1 MIQILTYSGKNSE
14 FMGRGV
20 EVNSIHNAKSLDDFV
35 INIIDLNDKEIWK
48 SKCATPKNIEYIYD
62 IKSMEAMVTNSCKT
76 QIVVLLPQN
85 LRYQYFYDRYKNEYV
100 KGIELK
106 DIISDVVEDIIDQL
120 SDKLYGTK
128 LIYENTETQ
137 IGGMNIRA
145 AFYFN
150 SPNGVPLLY
159 STSGKKVACKNENVI
174 ATTLRLENYNQ
185 IIQFLKRIGLISEKQ
200 EIPKWMEEVQ
210 MFDDIQQLDLIREN
224 REKIQMAEQ
233 EINRAKKV
241 MDQNNRYKSI
251 LYTTGDELVEVTLD
265 ILGQILNYDFSQFE
279 DKKNE
284 DFLAEIGD
292 DVFIGE
298 IKGVNHNVK
307 SENISQLD
315 VHYQGYL
322 DNNDKQSENV
332 YALLIMNH
340 QKNKPVADR
349 EPVHE
354 RQVNLAKRNGSL
366 IIDTYM
372 LLKMFEKLKQ
382 NEISRE
388 ACIDI
393 LKSNTGILTSI

>member
-1 MIQILTYSGKNSE
+1 MIQILTYSGKNDE
-14 FMGRGV
+14 FIGRGV
-20 EVNSIHNAKSLDDFV
+20 EVNSIHDAKSLDDFE
-35 INIIDLNDKEIWK
+35 INIIDLNDKDMWK
-48 SKCATPKNIEYIYD
+48 YHGMSPEYIESTAD
-62 IKSMEAMVTNSCKT
+62 IKSMEAMIANSCKT
-76 QIVVLLPQN
+76 EIVVLFPQN
-85 LRYQYFYDRYKNEYV
+85 IMCKYHYSTFEKKYLDQC
-100 KGIELK
+100 ELK
-106 DIISDVVEDIIDQL
+106 DIINQSLKKVINQL
-120 SDKLYGTK
+120 CKKLQTVNC
-128 LIYENTETQ
+128 IYENTETK
-137 IGGMNIRA
+137 IEGISIKA
-145 AFYFN
+145 AFYF
-150 SPNGVPLLY
+150 SGSDDAALIH
-159 STSGKKVACKNENVI
+159 STSGKKVACKYENII
-174 ATTLRLENYNQ
+174 ATTLHLENYNQ
-185 IIQFLKRIGLISEKQ
+185 IIQFLKKIGLISEKQ
-200 EIPKWMEEVQ
+200 ETPKWMEEVQ

-224 REKIQMAEQ
+224 REKIQIAEQ
-233 EINRAKKV
+233 EIDKAKKV

-265 ILGQILNYDFSQFE
+265 ILEQILNYDFSQFE

-332 YALLIMNH
+332 HALLIMNH

-349 EPVHE
+349 EAVHE

-372 LLKMFEKLKQ
+372 LLKMFEKFKQ
-382 NEISRE
+382 NKISRE

>member
-1 MIQILTYSGKNSE
+1 MIQILTYSGKNNE
-14 FMGRGV
+14 FIGRGV
-20 EVNSIHNAKSLDDFV
+20 EVNSIHDAKSLDDFE
-35 INIIDLNDKEIWK
+35 INIIDLNDKDMWK
-48 SKCATPKNIEYIYD
+48 YQGSPEYIESLAD
-62 IKSMEAMVTNSCKT
+62 IKSMEAMIANSCKT
-76 QIVVLLPQN
+76 EIVVLFPQN
-85 LRYQYFYDRYKNEYV
+85 IVCKYNYLKSEKKYINQC
-100 KGIELK
+100 ELK
-106 DIISDVVEDIIDQL
+106 DIINRSLKKVINQL
-120 SDKLYGTK
+120 CKKFQTVNC
-128 LIYENTETQ
+128 IYENTETK
-137 IGGMNIRA
+137 IEGISIKA
-145 AFYFN
+145 AFYF
-150 SPNGVPLLY
+150 SGSDDIALIH
-159 STSGKKVACKNENVI
+159 STSGKKVACKYENII
-174 ATTLRLENYNQ
+174 ATTLHLENYNQ
-185 IIQFLKRIGLISEKQ
+185 IIQFLTRIGLISEKQ

-224 REKIQMAEQ
+224 REKIQIAEQ
-233 EINRAKKV
+233 EIDKAKKV

-322 DNNDKQSENV
+322 DNNDKQPENV
-332 YALLIMNH
+332 HALLIMNH

-349 EPVHE
+349 EAVHE
-354 RQVNLAKRNGSL
+354 RQVNLAKRNRSL

-372 LLKMFEKLKQ
+372 LLKMFEKFRQ